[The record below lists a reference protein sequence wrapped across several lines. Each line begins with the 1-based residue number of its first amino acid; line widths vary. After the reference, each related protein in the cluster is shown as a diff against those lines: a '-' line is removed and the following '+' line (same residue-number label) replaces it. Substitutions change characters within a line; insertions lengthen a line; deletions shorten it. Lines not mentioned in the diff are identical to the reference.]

1 MRLYDWAGL
10 ILLWVRPCKPRAVR
24 PICPYPHSA
33 SLVMSWGLYWE
44 VTCPIYFTIITPAR
58 GRGVCGI
65 KDLNRLDEITKSE
78 AKSPKVKRT
87 LDEE

>member
-1 MRLYDWAGL
+1 
-10 ILLWVRPCKPRAVR
+10 
-24 PICPYPHSA
+24 
-33 SLVMSWGLYWE
+33 MSWGLYWE